1 MTMILELRIMFVA
14 YKLCIVSNSFF
25 VLFCFFL
32 FLLQTS
38 KGNWMHL
45 QYQSKLQAKKVSKKI
60 QSWKFH
66 KTRLNLTSS
75 YQRAK
80 KVVSDSLG

>member
-1 MTMILELRIMFVA
+1 MYCFKNALD
-14 YKLCIVSNSFF
+14 SFF

-60 QSWKFH
+60 QS
-66 KTRLNLTSS
+66 
-75 YQRAK
+75 
-80 KVVSDSLG
+80 

>member
-1 MTMILELRIMFVA
+1 MTMILELRIMFFA
-14 YKLCIVSNSFF
+14 YKFMYCFKNALDSFF

-60 QSWKFH
+60 QS
-66 KTRLNLTSS
+66 
-75 YQRAK
+75 
-80 KVVSDSLG
+80 